1 MTNELDASRAVTPQ
15 MNGRDIT
22 GSAIAQIGKP
32 GLCGSSAPVLRR
44 KGHAVPASH
53 VAGGRGAW
61 RDHHVDSSMPHGGA
75 GTGELVSPAG
85 DGIVCS
91 LVGIGGPGKDK
102 ATTAVSQHTRSS
114 GGPAMGR
121 CVPVSGVSVA
131 SRSSEGRCEFR
142 KSYGQEL

>member
-1 MTNELDASRAVTPQ
+1 

-75 GTGELVSPAG
+75 GTGELDSPAG
-85 DGIVCS
+85 DRIVCS
-91 LVGIGGPGKDK
+91 LVGTGGLGRTKLPQLCPSTQG
-102 ATTAVSQHTRSS
+102 AVGVQ
-114 GGPAMGR
+114 PWA
-121 CVPVSGVSVA
+121 VVSPSV
-131 SRSSEGRCEFR
+131 G
-142 KSYGQEL
+142 